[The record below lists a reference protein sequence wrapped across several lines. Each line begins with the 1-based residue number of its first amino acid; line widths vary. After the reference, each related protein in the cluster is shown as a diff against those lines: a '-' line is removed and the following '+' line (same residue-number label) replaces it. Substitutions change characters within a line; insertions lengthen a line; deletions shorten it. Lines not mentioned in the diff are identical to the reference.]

1 MQRSKVAGRLAA
13 DGVQLGHL
21 WQEFVCVAATGDLA
35 VGFAVLVI
43 NGIPTQKR
51 KTKRPKFSSPAEN
64 KILPAT
70 LKRTIKVWHAG
81 GWTLPILPC
90 TVFVDPTLYVF
101 D

>member
-1 MQRSKVAGRLAA
+1 M
-13 DGVQLGHL
+13 
-21 WQEFVCVAATGDLA
+21 AATGDLA

-90 TVFVDPTLYVF
+90 TVFVDPTLYVL